1 MLPPGERRCVRRR
14 DRHTDRRT
22 DARLLQDVT
31 VPWQYRP
38 NLGIHSIRLR
48 SLREFKQHFSGPWSI
63 HSPKIDI
70 NPPARFRATS
80 LRSRQRGKGGGSKR
94 YPRHPVGENKHTRPR
109 GRGRGRSGTAPLHCG
124 CAQVLQLRQKVSTRS
139 RPTVSTH
146 RYTFTQ
152 SALTYAYRSL
162 YKTNIRQQPTRNN
175 NNNNN

>member
-31 VPWQYRP
+31 VPWQYRL

-80 LRSRQRGKGGGSKR
+80 LRSRQRGKGGGQNVTPATLWARINTPVLVAAVGGVPAQRHCTAGVHKYCSSDKK
-94 YPRHPVGENKHTRPR
+94 YPHDHVQQFPHTVIHSHNRP
-109 GRGRGRSGTAPLHCG
+109 
-124 CAQVLQLRQKVSTRS
+124 
-139 RPTVSTH
+139 
-146 RYTFTQ
+146 
-152 SALTYAYRSL
+152 
-162 YKTNIRQQPTRNN
+162 
-175 NNNNN
+175 